1 MIVWVKILC
10 EGGKSNLWSWGICYV
25 FGLVFISSLL
35 CSLVLPLL
43 PFFCLFPLL
52 CFYIAL
58 SLSSFAF
65 LFKKTVCSWPN
76 SFFLILLCFMT
87 VACPLS
93 FFFIALMLEKTQRS
107 DAVWKFPFDGRA
119 SNRTVPLRPWEV
131 SYFLPNPHCRENI
144 ETQYSCKVLAL
155 ISFLSSHQPCDMFHF
170 GLIFLNCGRP
180 NICES
185 INLDYFS
192 LLDDHQHYFLF
203 LLKHYKGWPHLLLQ
217 RQIYFVF
224 FRATI

>member
-65 LFKKTVCSWPN
+65 LFKKN
-76 SFFLILLCFMT
+76 SLFLAKQLLFNP
-87 VACPLS
+87 ALFHDRGLS
-93 FFFIALMLEKTQRS
+93 SEFFFYCFNVGENT
-107 DAVWKFPFDGRA
+107 AVWRCVEIPLWWQSLKSNSSTA
-119 SNRTVPLRPWEV
+119 SLR
-131 SYFLPNPHCRENI
+131 S
-144 ETQYSCKVLAL
+144 
-155 ISFLSSHQPCDMFHF
+155 
-170 GLIFLNCGRP
+170 LIFLAQSSLSGKYRNT
-180 NICES
+180 IFLQS
-185 INLDYFS
+185 LSFDFIFIQSSAMWHVSFWLDFS
-192 LLDDHQHYFLF
+192 KLLETQHLWVNQPWLF
-203 LLKHYKGWPHLLLQ
+203 LSLRWSSALL
-217 RQIYFVF
+217 FVPVK
-224 FRATI
+224 AL